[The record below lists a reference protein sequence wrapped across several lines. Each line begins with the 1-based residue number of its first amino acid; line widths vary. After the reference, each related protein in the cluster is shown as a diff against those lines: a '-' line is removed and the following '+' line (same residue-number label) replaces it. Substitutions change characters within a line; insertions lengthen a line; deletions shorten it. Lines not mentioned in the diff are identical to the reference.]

1 MYIYIYLIFLIHL
14 YIHYINIYRVTLKLL
29 TQKWNII
36 NTIYIFICIII
47 ISKNSNNIYINYKYY
62 IFIIL
67 LNNIISI

>member
-1 MYIYIYLIFLIHL
+1 MYIYIYLIFLIHF

-36 NTIYIFICIII
+36 NYLYIYLYYYNFL
-47 ISKNSNNIYINYKYY
+47 NSNNIYINYKYY